1 MATPRKRPLILV
13 VDDDKVLLKMVK
25 PSLKKHGYDVATA
38 TTGKKGFEAADKLIP
53 DLIVLDVKLPDI
65 TGYDVMSRIRSS
77 PLLLFTPVIFCSSL
91 ADPAHRL
98 HGFSL
103 GADDYLTKPFQLEEL
118 PIRIA
123 RSLGR
128 RAEIEPQLGDRS
140 TSASSILSGSIADI
154 GLSSVFLLL
163 DSEGKTGILKA
174 TSETHSGSA
183 DFVFGNGSVLTAT
196 RLFPNGQIVKNQEAI
211 YDVLTWSDG
220 TFEFTPGDIDA
231 ENEIQQ
237 QTAYLL
243 MEAARRLDELQVA
256 AEPSSADSL

>member
-1 MATPRKRPLILV
+1 MAKSSKRPLILV

-38 TTGKKGFEAADKLIP
+38 TTGKKGFEAADKLQP

-91 ADPAHRL
+91 ADPEHRL

-128 RAEIEPQLGDRS
+128 RAEIEPQLTSQLDDRS
-140 TSASSILSGSIADI
+140 SSGSAILSGSIADI

-163 DSEGKTGILKA
+163 DSEAKTGILKT
-174 TSETHSGSA
+174 TSETHGGSA
-183 DFVFGNGSVLTAT
+183 NFVFGNGSVLTAT

-211 YDVLTWSDG
+211 FDVLTWSDG
-220 TFEFTPGDIDA
+220 TFEFTPGDIDT

-243 MEAARRLDELQVA
+243 MEAARRLDERQ
-256 AEPSSADSL
+256 SGRS